1 MFLQGKHVLSV
12 EQFSVEQ
19 LRKLF
24 DTAEKLEE
32 VAKGNVTTKLLNG
45 AILANLFF
53 EASTRTRMSF
63 HSAFARLG
71 GDICDTTG
79 FSFSSISKGESLSD
93 TARVIAEYADVIV
106 MRHPEQ
112 GSVAAFAEHAGVPVI
127 NGGDGAGE
135 HPTQALLDLYT
146 IRREFH
152 KMAKQVGGT
161 TIAMTGDLKNG
172 RTVHSLAKLLALFD
186 NMTFHFI
193 SPNALPMPPFII
205 EKLQAAGHQ
214 VKIFTDPAKGI
225 RHADVIYCT
234 RIQQER
240 LGDSDLN
247 NSDDL
252 FSINKALIEPNATA
266 DTIILHPLP
275 RDAREGAFDLMTDL
289 DDDPRLKI
297 FTQAANGIP
306 VRMALFVHCLGLE
319 NEVGKDFAPA
329 KWAGSKNLPID

>member
-1 MFLQGKHVLSV
+1 MDLQGKHILSI
-12 EQFSVEQ
+12 EQFDLTQ
-19 LRKLF
+19 IRRLF
-24 DTAEKLEE
+24 ATAEKLEE
-32 VAKGNVTTKLLNG
+32 VAKGKVTTRLLNG
-45 AILANLFF
+45 AILANMFF

-79 FSFSSISKGESLSD
+79 FSFSSISKGESLAD
-93 TARVIAEYADVIV
+93 TARVISEYADVIV

-112 GSVAAFAEHAGVPVI
+112 GSVATFAEQAKVPVI
-127 NGGDGAGE
+127 NGGDGPGE

-152 KMAKQVGGT
+152 KNGKRVGGS

-172 RTVHSLAKLLALFD
+172 RTVHSLAKLLSLFD
-186 NMTFHFI
+186 DMTFHFV
-193 SPNALPMPPFII
+193 SPNELPMPAYII
-205 EKLQAAGHQ
+205 EKIQAAGHQ
-214 VKIFTDPAKGI
+214 VRIFTQPENGI
-225 RHADVIYCT
+225 RDADVIYCT

-240 LGDSDLN
+240 FKDNEAALDT
-247 NSDDL
+247 L
-252 FSINKALIEPNATA
+252 FNINKALINPNAKKNA
-266 DTIILHPLP
+266 MILHPLP
-275 RDAREGAFDLMTDL
+275 RDTREGAFDLSTDL

-319 NEVGKDFAPA
+319 KQVGNDFQTAN
-329 KWAGSKNLPID
+329 WAATKTS